1 MAQSGG
7 ICAMYNQSARPQVQY
22 TLDTLSS
29 TLYQLMESQPF
40 SEITV
45 TALCRAAGVGRRSYY
60 HNCDTAEDLVIY
72 RIRKKVRENLSQV
85 DFRCED
91 APKLYRLF
99 FEYWSDQQDFL
110 RITFRE
116 GFSVLFFQEFT
127 EACNQ
132 SMDYRLL
139 AEFLEGRQEQHTLRL
154 FHNAFLVGGLCNIL
168 SFWIQEDFSTP
179 VDLLVD
185 IMLSRKPVV

>member
-1 MAQSGG
+1 
-7 ICAMYNQSARPQVQY
+7 MYNQSARPQVQY

-91 APKLYRLF
+91 APKLYPVQPLVLR
-99 FEYWSDQQDFL
+99 ESPARSDDAPGTSA
-110 RITFRE
+110 R
-116 GFSVLFFQEFT
+116 
-127 EACNQ
+127 
-132 SMDYRLL
+132 
-139 AEFLEGRQEQHTLRL
+139 
-154 FHNAFLVGGLCNIL
+154 
-168 SFWIQEDFSTP
+168 
-179 VDLLVD
+179 
-185 IMLSRKPVV
+185 

>member
-1 MAQSGG
+1 
-7 ICAMYNQSARPQVQY
+7 MYNQSARPQVQY

-72 RIRKKVRENLSQV
+72 QIRKKVRENLSQV

-99 FEYWSDQQDFL
+99 FEYWSAQQDFL
-110 RITFRE
+110 RI
-116 GFSVLFFQEFT
+116 
-127 EACNQ
+127 
-132 SMDYRLL
+132 
-139 AEFLEGRQEQHTLRL
+139 RL

-179 VDLLVD
+179 VDLLVE

>member
-1 MAQSGG
+1 
-7 ICAMYNQSARPQVQY
+7 MYNQSARPQVQY

-99 FEYWSDQQDFL
+99 FEYWSKYGLPAF
-110 RITFRE
+110 
-116 GFSVLFFQEFT
+116 
-127 EACNQ
+127 
-132 SMDYRLL
+132 
-139 AEFLEGRQEQHTLRL
+139 GRVSGGTAGTAYTP
-154 FHNAFLVGGLCNIL
+154 AF
-168 SFWIQEDFSTP
+168 P
-179 VDLLVD
+179 
-185 IMLSRKPVV
+185 